1 MVAKIA
7 AGGTGSAGGLV
18 SYLEKEQP
26 GGWFTHDRSDVGPLE
41 ATEQLDANK
50 RNLGQDDAKFYQVI
64 LAPSQEEL
72 AHIGNDPAKLRAF
85 TRDAMQGY
93 AENFGKDLK
102 SGDLVWYA
110 KVEQQRHHKGTDT
123 EVRAGTARSGQEKEG
138 PQAHVHVLVSRTERL
153 SHFKEQ
159 QAETGRKTAY
169 KLSPATNHQHTE
181 KGPVKGGFSRVEFIQ
196 ASEQAFD
203 KRFDYQRTQ
212 EQTFQR
218 QAELV
223 RPQEVRRPEPAQERE
238 QGLDM

>member
-7 AGGTGSAGGLV
+7 AGGAGSAGGLV

-26 GGWFTHDRSDVGPLE
+26 GGWFSHDRSDAGPLE
-41 ATEQLDANK
+41 VTEGLDANK

-110 KVEQQRHHKGTDT
+110 KVEQQRHHKGTDP
-123 EVRAGTARSGQEKEG
+123 EVKAGTARSGQEKEG
-138 PQAHVHVLVSRTERL
+138 PQSHVHILVSRTERL
-153 SHFKEQ
+153 SHHKEQ

-181 KGPVKGGFSRVEFIQ
+181 KGPVKGGFSRVAFIQ
-196 ASEQAFD
+196 ATEQAFD

-218 QAELV
+218 QAEQA
-223 RPQEVRRPEPAQERE
+223 RPQEVRRRPDPAQE
-238 QGLDM
+238 QGLGM

>member
-18 SYLEKEQP
+18 SYLEKEEP
-26 GGWFTHDRSDVGPLE
+26 GGWFTHDRADVGPLE
-41 ATEQLDANK
+41 ATEGLDANK

-110 KVEQQRHHKGTDT
+110 KVEQQRHHKGTDP
-123 EVRAGTARSGQEKEG
+123 EVKAGTARSGQEKEG
-138 PQAHVHVLVSRTERL
+138 PQSHVHILVSRTERL
-153 SHFKEQ
+153 SHHKEQ

-196 ASEQAFD
+196 ATEQAFD

-218 QAELV
+218 QAEQA
-223 RPQEVRRPEPAQERE
+223 RPQEVRRPDPAQE
-238 QGLDM
+238 QGLSM

>member
-26 GGWFTHDRSDVGPLE
+26 GGWFTHDRSDAGPLE

-64 LAPSQEEL
+64 LAPSQAEL

-110 KVEQQRHHKGTDT
+110 KVEQQRHHKGTDA

-181 KGPVKGGFSRVEFIQ
+181 KGPVKGGFSRVAFIQ

-203 KRFDYQRTQ
+203 KRFGYQRTQ

-218 QAELV
+218 PAELT
-223 RPQEVRRPEPAQERE
+223 RPQELRRPGPAQE
-238 QGLDM
+238 QGLAI

>member
-7 AGGTGSAGGLV
+7 AGGAGSAGGLV

-26 GGWFTHDRSDVGPLE
+26 GGWFTEERSNVGPLE
-41 ATEQLDANK
+41 VTEQLDANK

-64 LAPSQEEL
+64 LAPSQAEL
-72 AHIGNDPAKLRAF
+72 EHIGSDPAKLRAF

-110 KVEQQRHHKGTDT
+110 KVEQQRHHKGTDP
-123 EVRAGTARSGQEKEG
+123 EVKAGTARSGQEKEG

-169 KLSPATNHQHTE
+169 KLSPATNHQHTD
-181 KGPVKGGFSRVEFIQ
+181 KGPVRGGFSRVEFIQ

-218 QAELV
+218 QAEQV
-223 RPQEVRRPEPAQERE
+223 RPQEVRRPEPAQE
-238 QGLDM
+238 QGLSM